1 MSKTLFLSL
10 FLLAASF
17 IQAAV
22 SPVRVACV
30 GNSITYGAGIK
41 DRAKD
46 SYPAVLGRLL
56 GDQFQVKNFGFSA
69 RTLLNK
75 GDHPY
80 MKEKMFQDALA
91 FQPDIVI
98 IKMGTNDTKPGNW
111 QYQSEF
117 KQDLITMVSSFQA
130 LTSHPRVYLC
140 YPATAYTVQWG
151 INDSIIVH
159 GVIPYINE
167 VAREK
172 NLSIIDLHQAT
183 AGMPENFPDKIH
195 PNPAGARVMA
205 TVVCQAILKD
215 TMLANECKQAKQ
227 WLKSRVW
234 ANGMKLKVDASV
246 NAVEFQRE
254 YRINKVYWDK
264 VFTWLRDNDPQTVAI
279 GKYVLDSG
287 NVTVTVTEGPS
298 VRAFD
303 QTKWED
309 HQTYVDLQ
317 YIAKGK
323 EKMGIAPLSKIKQT
337 VTPYNAK
344 KDVGFYKPEEAD
356 CCYVVDRPG
365 TFLLFFPSDA
375 HRPNIQ
381 VNGYPSVRKIVFKVR
396 SCWDVLA
403 TLRQE

>member
-159 GVIPYINE
+159 GAIRRWK
-167 VAREK
+167 AL
-172 NLSIIDLHQAT
+172 LS
-183 AGMPENFPDKIH
+183 PCP
-195 PNPAGARVMA
+195 P
-205 TVVCQAILKD
+205 
-215 TMLANECKQAKQ
+215 
-227 WLKSRVW
+227 
-234 ANGMKLKVDASV
+234 
-246 NAVEFQRE
+246 
-254 YRINKVYWDK
+254 
-264 VFTWLRDNDPQTVAI
+264 
-279 GKYVLDSG
+279 
-287 NVTVTVTEGPS
+287 
-298 VRAFD
+298 
-303 QTKWED
+303 
-309 HQTYVDLQ
+309 
-317 YIAKGK
+317 
-323 EKMGIAPLSKIKQT
+323 
-337 VTPYNAK
+337 
-344 KDVGFYKPEEAD
+344 
-356 CCYVVDRPG
+356 
-365 TFLLFFPSDA
+365 
-375 HRPNIQ
+375 
-381 VNGYPSVRKIVFKVR
+381 
-396 SCWDVLA
+396 
-403 TLRQE
+403 